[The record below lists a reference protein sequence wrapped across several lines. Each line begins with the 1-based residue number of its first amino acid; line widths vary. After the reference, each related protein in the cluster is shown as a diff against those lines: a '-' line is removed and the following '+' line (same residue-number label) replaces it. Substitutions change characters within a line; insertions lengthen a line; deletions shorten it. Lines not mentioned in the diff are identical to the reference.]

1 MKTKREFR
9 VLEFDKIRDKLSA
22 FTVTPLGADFCL
34 RLEPE
39 NDYDRVKQAL
49 EETQEAIALTE
60 YASGNPIRAFE
71 DVSDELQLA
80 KKGAMLSPRSLL
92 NIAGCMSA
100 ARAAKAMLTK
110 DDAHTPILSGLAS
123 LIITN
128 QGLEREITD
137 AIIGDEE
144 IADRASAELAQI
156 RKKMR
161 IVGDRVRDKLNSIIR
176 GSGYAKFLQESII
189 TMRNGRYCVPVKAEY
204 RGSVPGLVHD
214 QSSTG
219 ATLFIEPM
227 SVVELGNDLKQL
239 QAQEQKEI
247 ARILQALTDQ
257 VGIVA
262 DDLTGNIDIMARL
275 DFAFAKAVL
284 SRSMDA
290 VQPEINQSGYIS
302 ILRGR
307 HPLLDPKTVVPCN
320 IHIGREFTTLII
332 TGPNTGGKT
341 VTLKTVGLFTLMM
354 QAGLHV
360 PAERG
365 TELAVFDR
373 VFADIGDEQSIEQS
387 LSTFSGHMKN
397 IVEILSQV
405 RQNDL
410 ALFDELGAGT
420 DPTEGAALA
429 QTILLYM
436 LERSIRTLATTHYSE
451 LKVFAMSTQGAENA
465 SVEFDVETLRPT
477 YRLSIGIPGKSN
489 AFEIS
494 QKLGLDPELIAG
506 AKELLSKNDVRF
518 EDVIANAEYHRG
530 IAEKERTIAEAAR
543 QETVRLRDEAEKLRN
558 EIEDKRHENIRRA
571 RDDAKRILENARAEA
586 ETVLADLKKMRKNAS
601 APDAEAIALRKRL
614 NDGIDHLSEE
624 LLRKTETRHKAPK
637 TVRVGEHVE
646 IVHLKTK
653 GTVLSLPNAKG
664 EVEVQAGIL
673 KVKAHLSQLR
683 VLEQK
688 PEKKSTV
695 SAKTGALTRSVSLEL
710 DVRGQAVDEAIP
722 EIDRY
727 LDEAMLAGMHEV
739 SIIHGKGTGVLRAA
753 VQRHLK
759 SHMNVKSHR
768 LGVYGEGEDGVT
780 VVTLK

>member
-1 MKTKREFR
+1 MKTNREFR
-9 VLEFDKIRDKLSA
+9 VLEFDKIKQKLSA
-22 FTVTPLGADFCL
+22 FSVTPLGAAFCL
-34 RLEPE
+34 GLTPE
-39 NDYDRVKQAL
+39 DDYDQVQRTLQ
-49 EETQEAIALTE
+49 ETQEAVTLIE
-60 YASGNPIRAFE
+60 YANGNPIHAFE
-71 DVSDELQLA
+71 DVTDELQLA

-92 NIAGCMSA
+92 HIADCMAA
-100 ARAAKAMLTK
+100 ARAAKAMLSK
-110 DDAHTPILSGLAS
+110 DDDHTPILSALAS
-123 LIITN
+123 LIIVN

-144 IADRASAELAQI
+144 IADRASAELSQI

-161 IVGDRVRDKLNSIIR
+161 VVGDRVRDKLNSIIR
-176 GSGYAKFLQESII
+176 GSGYAKLLQEAII

-204 RGSVPGLVHD
+204 RSSVPGLVHD
-214 QSSTG
+214 QSATG

-239 QAQEQKEI
+239 QAQEEKEI

-257 VGIVA
+257 VGAVA
-262 DDLTGNIDIMARL
+262 DLLTGNIDILARL

-284 SRSMDA
+284 AKSMDA
-290 VQPEINQSGYIS
+290 VLPEINHSGYIS
-302 ILRGR
+302 IIRGR
-307 HPLLDPKTVVPCN
+307 HPLLNPTTVVPCN
-320 IHIGREFTTLII
+320 IHIGQEFTTLII

-354 QAGLHV
+354 QSGLHV
-360 PAERG
+360 PAEKG
-365 TELAVFDR
+365 TELAVFDH
-373 VFADIGDEQSIEQS
+373 VYADIGDEQSIEQS

-397 IVEILSQV
+397 IVDILSKV
-405 RQNDL
+405 RPNDL

-436 LERSIRTLATTHYSE
+436 LKHSIRILATTHYSE
-451 LKVFAMSTQGAENA
+451 LKVFAMSTEGAENA

-494 QKLGLDPELIAG
+494 QKLGLSDDLIAE
-506 AKELLSKNDVRF
+506 AKELLSKNDIRF

-530 IAEKERTIAEAAR
+530 IAEKERTIAEVTR
-543 QETVRLRDEAEKLRN
+543 QETVKLRDEAEKLRN
-558 EIEDKRHENIRRA
+558 EIEDNRRKNIRRA
-571 RDDAKRILENARAEA
+571 KDDAKRILENARAEA
-586 ETVLADLKKMRKNAS
+586 ETILADLKKLRKNAS
-601 APDAEAIALRKRL
+601 APNAEAIALRKRL

-624 LLRKTETRHKAPK
+624 LSKKTDSKHNAPK
-637 TVRVGEHVE
+637 TVRIGEHVE
-646 IVHLKTK
+646 IVHLNTK
-653 GTVLSLPNAKG
+653 GTVQTLPNSKG

-683 VLEQK
+683 ILEPK

-695 SAKTGALTRSVSLEL
+695 SARTGALTRSVPLEL
-710 DVRGQAVDEAIP
+710 DVRGQAVDEALP

-727 LDEAMLAGMHEV
+727 LDEAMLAGRHEV
-739 SIIHGKGTGVLRAA
+739 NIIHGKGTGVLRAA

-759 SHMNVKSHR
+759 THMNVKSHR